1 MLEILHE
8 ILYVVAEYGIV
19 AFEFIGVILLF
30 WAGIMGIKEYMKKD
44 GHPGWKLG
52 KGTAVALQFLLCGEI
67 LKLIV
72 MHELSDLITVGT
84 CIGLHVI
91 LTLLVAYENK
101 HHSIGHMKEHMGEKE
116 H

>member
-1 MLEILHE
+1 MLDVLHHV
-8 ILYVVAEYGIV
+8 LYAVAEYGII
-19 AFEFIGVILLF
+19 AFEFIGVIMLI
-30 WAGIMGIKEYMKKD
+30 WAGIQGILEFFKKD

-72 MHELSDLITVGT
+72 MHELSDLITVAA

-101 HHSIGHMKEHMGEKE
+101 HHEAHMHHEEH
-116 H
+116 